1 MHGALHEGG
10 LCAAV
15 QLRGS
20 IPLVWGH
27 GEQKQIVPRPDIHLQ
42 RCARPS
48 IERRGRCFAPVS
60 DTTAPIAA
68 PGLCRYDP
76 MYDFTLRH
84 FSELHQRCPAK
95 NLRISAKPGVRMPVA
110 SPGAGA
116 GTGTAVRF
124 SYSI

>member
-1 MHGALHEGG
+1 MRFCL
-10 LCAAV
+10 V
-15 QLRGS
+15 LRGCEPVECWRAAEGRIQDCRS
-20 IPLVWGH
+20 KAW
-27 GEQKQIVPRPDIHLQ
+27 Q

-95 NLRISAKPGVRMPVA
+95 NLRISA
-110 SPGAGA
+110 
-116 GTGTAVRF
+116 
-124 SYSI
+124 